1 MTYLKHQVRTEDK
14 DAISSYK
21 RKILSVI
28 PQIGTNENKFTV
40 CLFQHNNISWI
51 NKGIEL
57 HPGKDVIDYYHMTLS
72 LWSLT

>member
-40 CLFQHNNISWI
+40 CLFQH
-51 NKGIEL
+51 
-57 HPGKDVIDYYHMTLS
+57 T
-72 LWSLT
+72 

>member
-40 CLFQHNNISWI
+40 CLFQHTWYFMNQQRYRVTSW
-51 NKGIEL
+51 
-57 HPGKDVIDYYHMTLS
+57 
-72 LWSLT
+72 